1 MPPSAGAKTRERI
14 LECALGLFNEHGEP
28 NVTPVEVA
36 SQLGISP
43 GNLYYHY
50 HGKEPLILGL
60 FEVFQQELRPLL
72 RPPAAAQLGAEDSW
86 LFLHLVAERMA
97 RYRFLFMD
105 LSNMA
110 RRMPRLGRGMR
121 EIIQALR
128 RTLVALLSSLE
139 ENPRLAGGNGA
150 LTALSDQTAM
160 TLVCSLDYQRIL
172 GQEPEVG
179 VMVYQAMMIIAPHL
193 HSDAREDV
201 EALARR
207 YLP

>member
-1 MPPSAGAKTRERI
+1 MPPSAGARTRERI
-14 LECALGLFNEHGEP
+14 LECALRLFNQQGEP

-36 SQLGISP
+36 SHLGISP

-60 FEVFQQELRPLL
+60 FEAFHEELRPLL
-72 RPPAAAQLGAEDSW
+72 RPPASAQLGAEDYW

-110 RRMPRLGRGMR
+110 SRMPRLGRGMR
-121 EIIQALR
+121 EIIQSLR
-128 RTLVALLSSLE
+128 RTLLALLSSLE
-139 ENPRLAGGNGA
+139 QNPCLAGGEAA
-150 LTALSDQTAM
+150 LAPLSEQTAM

-193 HSDAREDV
+193 RPDARQDV